1 MLEIAERFNKATFSD
16 PIAEAFFYFILAI
29 FLIALAFLVVP
40 ATRQSRF
47 VRSAAAI
54 MTTVGVLGTFW
65 GIFIGLLDFDVEN
78 IDASIG
84 PLLRGLRIAFS
95 TSIAGMSAALLFK
108 LIQTVTPQVRAQADS
123 EAQAI
128 RYLLGEIRD
137 DAKQTQAAQLQALG
151 ELRAAISSDGDAS
164 VVTQLQKTRTE
175 LKDKQDELITEFRA
189 FAQKMNEMATGAL
202 IDALRDVIRD
212 FNQKLTEQFGE
223 NFKQLNSA
231 VGNLVEWQAQYRVHV
246 EGLQERLSRAVQVV
260 EASEQALAKIREHSE
275 KIPPAVDKLGPVL
288 TGIENQAT
296 DLQGH
301 LMALSDLRSQ
311 ALEAFPIIDQNLK
324 SMTDELG
331 QAVIKAIQNSEAILE
346 GQKNGMQVL
355 TAGFEGLSTQAA
367 EAQHIFQAGLERA
380 MTAMQRDLNE
390 ALTKYEGVIDQT
402 TKEVSEHVTA
412 ALSDGAKKMS
422 DDFKQFDEQMQK
434 EMEQAIRAMGRQL
447 ASLSEKFVEDYKPLT
462 DRLRDLMQ
470 ATRVS

>member
-1 MLEIAERFNKATFSD
+1 
-16 PIAEAFFYFILAI
+16 
-29 FLIALAFLVVP
+29 
-40 ATRQSRF
+40 
-47 VRSAAAI
+47 
-54 MTTVGVLGTFW
+54 
-65 GIFIGLLDFDVEN
+65 
-78 IDASIG
+78 
-84 PLLRGLRIAFS
+84 
-95 TSIAGMSAALLFK
+95 
-108 LIQTVTPQVRAQADS
+108 
-123 EAQAI
+123 
-128 RYLLGEIRD
+128 
-137 DAKQTQAAQLQALG
+137 
-151 ELRAAISSDGDAS
+151 
-164 VVTQLQKTRTE
+164 
-175 LKDKQDELITEFRA
+175 
-189 FAQKMNEMATGAL
+189 
-202 IDALRDVIRD
+202 
-212 FNQKLTEQFGE
+212 
-223 NFKQLNSA
+223 
-231 VGNLVEWQAQYRVHV
+231 
-246 EGLQERLSRAVQVV
+246 
-260 EASEQALAKIREHSE
+260 
-275 KIPPAVDKLGPVL
+275 
-288 TGIENQAT
+288 
-296 DLQGH
+296 
-301 LMALSDLRSQ
+301 MALSDLRSQ